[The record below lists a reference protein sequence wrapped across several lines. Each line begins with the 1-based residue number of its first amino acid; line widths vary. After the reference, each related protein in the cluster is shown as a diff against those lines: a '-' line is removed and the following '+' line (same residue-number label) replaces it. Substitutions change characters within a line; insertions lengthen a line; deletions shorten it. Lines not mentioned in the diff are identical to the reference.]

1 MTRRV
6 QDRYIPDHEQFV
18 AAEPP
23 SGRIIVIAPTRAAC
37 ETIELA
43 LGLHIETFLE
53 QHHGTRVRELARSGK
68 GFGIVAGTGTGKT
81 LAIRP
86 IAEEILRTTD
96 LKVGVVNREREA
108 TPETPSWSVVIVT
121 TGIARRWF
129 EEGDI
134 LPTDTLIV
142 DEIHQTSAELEL
154 CLALGK
160 RVGCRFVWLSAT
172 VDPSFY
178 KRYLDSADVLQVFE
192 FDAAKAATVRVV
204 DREPLEFLND
214 KFLQQLHRQRR
225 GVATFVPTRKGVE
238 EIAAHVSEN
247 APRVN
252 TAYYHGGEPIR
263 VLRPFLDG
271 GERKPYFLAMT
282 AAGQSALNVRGL
294 DTVIIDDVRFYNVI
308 DRGRNVLTQEHLG
321 ANEIL
326 QMGGRVH
333 GRVEGGRVFIL
344 SDREIDFFSLKPTEP
359 EFQLAGDSER
369 VAITCA
375 ALGVRADELEL
386 PVPLDKIAYRRA
398 LALLESRAIVENGKL
413 TAYGRQVE
421 AMPVER
427 PWAELL
433 VMAEDA
439 LMPYLAVMASIES
452 LHRMT
457 REERDLDGMV
467 VPGSDHLTA
476 YNLYAEAYQTAG
488 YVGEVYGLP
497 RHLFD
502 EAKIDRWAERRGVL
516 VKSIEDAALGMA
528 SIFRA
533 VNLEL
538 PTKMPNAGER
548 TLRSF
553 QELLAEY
560 MPFELAIDEQ
570 TADGQEVRVSKR
582 SVCGSWGAI
591 AGDIRYFADKFGT
604 PRASIE
610 GTQVPANLLRRYA
623 TKGEAELV
631 YEPDRRHASLVLRRR
646 VEYFG
651 FELERTVEALDEIPA
666 DLLPQARRVLA
677 EALGRGQARHR
688 AVDRNHAAIEQL
700 REVYRRSGGTTPR
713 VGANDLTPLY
723 EKMLQEQG
731 VSSIEQFKAARLDI
745 DADSIVPRAE
755 RERYLALPG
764 AVELRA
770 RTVNID
776 YDVEQT
782 PQGPVGVA
790 RLRLPEKL
798 ARTLSD
804 AELPTLDR
812 PLRFSVHRGQRGTV
826 RAATLDELNEL
837 LDRPWTADEVAA
849 ADREWEERRA
859 ARKAARAAA
868 RRNRGAGRG
877 ERGSPPDAERDMIDH
892 SRRHRGGG
900 GGGRPNGTGR
910 DERSIGDGRRSEARN
925 GRGRRHAER
934 RNGAGDDVQDGLHD
948 HRQGDRRQRPGG
960 KVGVRGRGG
969 PPGRRGS
976 RGRRRGI

>member
-6 QDRYIPDHEQFV
+6 QDRYIPDHDEFV

-23 SGRIIVIAPTRAAC
+23 TGRIIVIAPTRAAC

-43 LGLHIETFLE
+43 LSLHIETFLE
-53 QHHGTRVRELARSGK
+53 KHHGARVRAFARAGK

-86 IAEEILRTTD
+86 ISEEILGTTE

-108 TPETPSWSVVIVT
+108 TPETPTWNVVIVT

-134 LPTDTLIV
+134 LPTDTLVV

-178 KRYLDSADVLQVFE
+178 KRYLNSADVLQVYE
-192 FDAAKAATVRVV
+192 FDADKAATVRVV
-204 DREPLEFLND
+204 DRKPVEFLND
-214 KFLQQLHRQRR
+214 KFLQQVHRQRR
-225 GVATFVPTRKGVE
+225 GVAAFVPTRKGVE
-238 EIAAHVSEN
+238 EIASHVSEN
-247 APRVN
+247 APRIN
-252 TAYYHGGEPIR
+252 TAFYHGGEPIR
-263 VLRPFLDG
+263 VLRPFLEG
-271 GERKPYFLAMT
+271 GEKKPYFLAMT

-326 QMGGRVH
+326 QMAGRVH

-344 SDREIDFFSLKPTEP
+344 SDRDIDFFGLKPTEP

-386 PVPLDKIAYRRA
+386 PVPLDRIAYRRA
-398 LALLESRAIVENGKL
+398 LALLERRGIVENGRL
-413 TAYGRQVE
+413 TDYGRKVE

-433 VMAEDA
+433 VMAVDD

-457 REERDLDGMV
+457 REDRDLDGVV

-502 EAKIDRWAERRGVL
+502 EGKIDRWAERRGVL

-538 PTKMPNAGER
+538 PATMPNAGER

-553 QELLAEY
+553 QELLAQY
-560 MPFELAIDEQ
+560 MPFELAVDEQ
-570 TADGQEVRVSKR
+570 TADGQEIRISKT

-591 AGDIRYFADKFGT
+591 AGDVRYFADKFGT

-610 GTQVPANLLRRYA
+610 GTQIPPELLRRYA
-623 TKGEAELV
+623 TRGEPELA
-631 YEPDRRHASLVLRRR
+631 YEPDRRHAPLVLRRR
-646 VEYFG
+646 AEYFG
-651 FELERTVEALDEIPA
+651 FELERTVEALDEIPPELA
-666 DLLPQARRVLA
+666 GHARRLLA
-677 EALGRGQARHR
+677 EALARGEARHR
-688 AVDRNHAAIEQL
+688 AVPRNQAAIEEL
-700 REVYRRSGGTTPR
+700 REVHRRSGGTAPR
-713 VGANDLTPLY
+713 LGANELASIY
-723 EKMLQEQG
+723 ERMLEEQG
-731 VSSIEQFKAARLDI
+731 VASIEQFKAARLAI
-745 DADSIVPRAE
+745 DPDAIVPRAE
-755 RERYLALPG
+755 RERHLALPG
-764 AVELRA
+764 AVELRD

-776 YDVEQT
+776 YDVEET
-782 PQGPVGVA
+782 SQGTVGVA

-798 ARTLSD
+798 ARTLSE

-812 PLRFSVHRGQRGTV
+812 PLRFSVHRGPRGTV
-826 RAATLDELNEL
+826 RASTLDELQEL
-837 LDRPWTADEVAA
+837 LDRPWSAEEIAA

-859 ARKAARAAA
+859 ARKAARAAM
-868 RRNRGAGRG
+868 RRDRGKARGARG
-877 ERGSPPDAERDMIDH
+877 PSRDLDRQTID
-892 SRRHRGGG
+892 
-900 GGGRPNGTGR
+900 
-910 DERSIGDGRRSEARN
+910 
-925 GRGRRHAER
+925 RGR
-934 RNGAGDDVQDGLHD
+934 VQ
-948 HRQGDRRQRPGG
+948 
-960 KVGVRGRGG
+960 
-969 PPGRRGS
+969 S
-976 RGRRRGI
+976 